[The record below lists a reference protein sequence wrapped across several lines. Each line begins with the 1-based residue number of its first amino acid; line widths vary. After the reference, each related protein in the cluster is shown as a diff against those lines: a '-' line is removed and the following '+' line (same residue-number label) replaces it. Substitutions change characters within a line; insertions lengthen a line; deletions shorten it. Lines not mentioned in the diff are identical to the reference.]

1 MDAVK
6 RVDCTLKLFGTHGVL
21 PILFSTFSKKN
32 TSYVKLEGTNLVF
45 HHIHKRSK
53 PGAIDY
59 MVPLQTCT
67 VEKNPKEFGKKYSIL
82 VSMVNALKF

>member
-1 MDAVK
+1 MDVVK
-6 RVDCTLKLFGTHGVL
+6 RVDSTLKLFGSHGDL
-21 PILFSTFSKKN
+21 DPMLFSIFSKKN

-82 VSMVNALKF
+82 VSR